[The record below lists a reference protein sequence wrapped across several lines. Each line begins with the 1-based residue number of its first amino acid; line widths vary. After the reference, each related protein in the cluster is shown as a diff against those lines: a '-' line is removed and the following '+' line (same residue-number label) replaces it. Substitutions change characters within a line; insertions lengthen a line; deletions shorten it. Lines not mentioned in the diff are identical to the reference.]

1 MDAFLFG
8 VIKLLKSCSY
18 CGRIHRR
25 GEQCPSKPNVRRK
38 RDSKA
43 DRFRNTNAW
52 KVKREY
58 IKQRNKHLC
67 QMCIRKLYNP
77 FKQYNFDDVQVH
89 HIVPIIEDYN
99 LRLDN
104 NNLISLCRIHHE
116 LAESN
121 QIPRQVLFEI
131 AEEQEVKNTV

>member
-1 MDAFLFG
+1 M
-8 VIKLLKSCSY
+8 LKSCSY

-25 GEQCPSKPNVRRK
+25 DQQCPNKPKDTRI

-52 KVKREY
+52 KVKREH
-58 IKQRNKHLC
+58 IKQRDKHLC
-67 QMCIRKLYNP
+67 QVCIRKLYNT
-77 FKQYNFDDVQVH
+77 FKQYNLDDVQVH

-121 QIPRQVLFEI
+121 QIPRDVLFEI